1 MKDFKAYITETTS
14 GEKLNKFLQNK
25 LQWLYD
31 SDYSYNSKLN
41 FWKLFRKNVNFIELE
56 KDKDTYNFDKQ
67 EIIDLIK
74 NTPTIKVSTKLTL
87 FSMVSRYID
96 WAVKRGFNYMGNPCD
111 TINVHKILDI
121 DTEVTKEQYKSLHDY
136 YIWLRQLKRASPVDK
151 MILLMLRYGIDV
163 KNIGEIKMQDIDRE
177 NNLLHCKNGDI
188 DVVLPI
194 DKEFIEMAEKSNN
207 CLEYEDIKYTVSD
220 YIAKVQL
227 NMQVPTLTKTV
238 IYNRINVIFKRA
250 EEKRV
255 SIPLLNLSRK
265 YDILYNKYLLDGE
278 VTIDDVKDV
287 LRTFNGKFTPNQA
300 LTLKRNFELAMG
312 GEIKVN
318 TFRTR
323 K

>member
-1 MKDFKAYITETTS
+1 MEDFKEYIKETIGTK
-14 GEKLNKFLQNK
+14 ELNEYQKNKLN
-25 LQWLYD
+25 WLYD

-41 FWKLFRKNVNFIELE
+41 FWKLFNKNIVFIELE
-56 KDKDTYNFDKQ
+56 KNKDIYDFDKK

-74 NTPTIKVSTKLTL
+74 NTPSTKVSTKLTM
-87 FSMVSRYID
+87 FSMISRYID
-96 WAVKRGFNYMGNPCD
+96 WAVLRGYNYMGNPCD

-121 DTEVTKEQYKSLHDY
+121 DTEVTKEEYKSLHDF
-136 YIWLRQLKRASPVDK
+136 YIWIRQLKNATPVDK
-151 MILLMLRYGIDV
+151 MILLMLRYGINV
-163 KNIGEIKMQDIDRE
+163 KNIGEIKMQDINRE
-177 NNLLHCKNGDI
+177 NNLLHCKNENI

-194 DKEFIEMAEKSNN
+194 DKEFIDMAEKSNS

-220 YIAKVQL
+220 YIAKAQL
-227 NMQVPTLTKTV
+227 NMQVPALTKTV

-250 EEKRV
+250 EEKRI

-265 YDILYNKYLLDGE
+265 YDILYNKYLLNGK

-287 LRTFNGKFTPNQA
+287 LRTFNGKFTPNQV

-312 GEIKVN
+312 GEIKVD
-318 TFRTR
+318 TFRIR

>member
-1 MKDFKAYITETTS
+1 
-14 GEKLNKFLQNK
+14 
-25 LQWLYD
+25 
-31 SDYSYNSKLN
+31 
-41 FWKLFRKNVNFIELE
+41 
-56 KDKDTYNFDKQ
+56 
-67 EIIDLIK
+67 
-74 NTPTIKVSTKLTL
+74 
-87 FSMVSRYID
+87 
-96 WAVKRGFNYMGNPCD
+96 
-111 TINVHKILDI
+111 
-121 DTEVTKEQYKSLHDY
+121 
-136 YIWLRQLKRASPVDK
+136 
-151 MILLMLRYGIDV
+151 
-163 KNIGEIKMQDIDRE
+163 
-177 NNLLHCKNGDI
+177 
-188 DVVLPI
+188 
-194 DKEFIEMAEKSNN
+194 
-207 CLEYEDIKYTVSD
+207 
-220 YIAKVQL
+220 
-227 NMQVPTLTKTV
+227 MQVPTLTKTV